1 MKNTALL
8 LSAVTKYLVGLFFF
22 GVLLFLPAGTL
33 FYPGALLLTALLFL
47 PTLLLGV
54 ILYLRAPSLLEKRLA
69 AKEKEK
75 TQRGVIS
82 ASALLLILGFVFA
95 GLDFRFGWTQ
105 TPDIVVYAASAV
117 FLVSYGLYA
126 EVLRENAYLSRT
138 VEIQEHQRVID
149 SGLYGIVRH
158 PMYAA
163 AILLFLSMPLV
174 LGSWISFLCFLP
186 FPVLLIVRIRGEE
199 TLLCRE
205 LPGYTEYTQRVR
217 WRLLPFLW

>member
-1 MKNTALL
+1 MKHTSLL
-8 LSAVTKYLVGLFFF
+8 LSAVTKYLSGLLLI
-22 GVLLFLPAGTL
+22 GLLLFVPAGTL
-33 FYPGALLLTALLFL
+33 LYPGALLLAALLFV
-47 PTLLLGV
+47 PMLLLGV
-54 ILYLRAPSLLEKRLA
+54 VLYLRAPALLEKRLA
-69 AKEKEK
+69 AKENEK

-82 ASALLLILGFVFA
+82 ASALLLVLGFVFA

-105 TPDIVVYAASAV
+105 VPDMIICGASVV
-117 FLVSYGLYA
+117 FLLAYGMYA

-138 VEIQEHQRVID
+138 VEVQENQKVID

-186 FPVLLIVRIRGEE
+186 FPVILAVRIRGEE
-199 TLLCRE
+199 ALLCRE
-205 LPGYTEYTQRVR
+205 LPGYAEYTQRVR
-217 WRLLPFLW
+217 WHLIPFLW